1 MIRIIYTITLK
12 NEYGETQSHDFFDYT
27 AGWDFARRECAD
39 YHNACGGNL
48 TVDVDWNWKET
59 ADREY
64 AIKPT
69 GEILWE
75 D

>member
-39 YHNACGGNL
+39 YHNA
-48 TVDVDWNWKET
+48 
-59 ADREY
+59 
-64 AIKPT
+64 
-69 GEILWE
+69 
-75 D
+75 